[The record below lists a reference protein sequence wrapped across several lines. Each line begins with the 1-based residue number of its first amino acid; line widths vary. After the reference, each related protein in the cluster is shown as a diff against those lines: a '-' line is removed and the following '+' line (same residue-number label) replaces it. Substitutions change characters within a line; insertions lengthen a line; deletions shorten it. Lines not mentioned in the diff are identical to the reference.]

1 MNIESSLAF
10 FKWVL
15 YVGMALVAIGTI
27 GVNILSSKVDK
38 KKDHKIDELLKGNAT
53 LLKNTEQYQKDLIE
67 KDTRI
72 QELERGH
79 KNLQKLTAPRSI
91 SLEQRKKLI
100 DLLSSHKPEFQIILA
115 SRILDEESLNYAE
128 TIAETFRKAN
138 WQVGPT
144 NKGFLDN
151 IQSDVAIAI
160 TDDKQKGLADEIAK
174 ILNAVGIRCKFEKLR
189 GESIPGVRDNTI
201 YLIVGSKL
209 KK

>member
-67 KDTRI
+67 KDTMI
-72 QELERGH
+72 QELERGQ

-91 SLEQRKKLI
+91 SLEQRKKII

-115 SRILDEESLNYAE
+115 CRLLDEESLNYAE

-144 NKGFLDN
+144 NKSFLDN
-151 IQSDVAIAI
+151 IESDVAIAI

-174 ILNAVGIRCKFEKLR
+174 ILNAVGIKCKLEKIR
-189 GESIPGVRDNTI
+189 QESISGVQDNTI

>member
-1 MNIESSLAF
+1 
-10 FKWVL
+10 
-15 YVGMALVAIGTI
+15 MALVAIGTI

-72 QELERGH
+72 QELERGQ

-91 SLEQRKKLI
+91 SLEQRKTLI

-115 SRILDEESLNYAE
+115 SRLLDEESLNYAE

-144 NKGFLDN
+144 NKSFLDN
-151 IQSDVAIAI
+151 IESDVAIAI

-174 ILNAVGIRCKFEKLR
+174 ILNAVGIKCKLEKIR
-189 GESIPGVRDNTI
+189 KESISGVQDDTI